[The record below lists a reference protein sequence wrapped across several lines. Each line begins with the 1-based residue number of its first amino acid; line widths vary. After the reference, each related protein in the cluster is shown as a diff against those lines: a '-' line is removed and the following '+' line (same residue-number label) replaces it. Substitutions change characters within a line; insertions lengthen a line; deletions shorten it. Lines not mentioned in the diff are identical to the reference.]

1 MVVKIRPLAKMKMI
15 DILRQHQTRSL
26 LFSVKGG
33 GCNGFNYHFQPTNDE
48 AQKTDEV
55 VRIDRDH
62 SLIVCGKSLLHIFGV
77 EIDYKEGIMG
87 TGFEFDNP
95 NALGKCGCGKSFN

>member
-1 MVVKIRPLAKMKMI
+1 MVVKLLPLAKTKMI
-15 DILRQHQTRSL
+15 DILRRHHTKSL

-33 GCNGFNYHFQPTNDE
+33 GCNGFNYHFEPTNE
-48 AQKTDEV
+48 KPHKNDEV
-55 VRIDRDH
+55 IHIDKEH

-87 TGFEFDNP
+87 TGFEFSNP
-95 NALGKCGCGKSFN
+95 NATGKCGCGKSFN

>member
-1 MVVKIRPLAKMKMI
+1 MVVSIQPLAKMKMI
-15 DILRQHQTRSL
+15 DILRKHQSKNL

-33 GCNGFNYHFQPTNDE
+33 GCNGFNYHFEPTKDE
-48 AQKTDEV
+48 ARKTDEV
-55 VRIDRDH
+55 VPIDKAH

-87 TGFEFDNP
+87 TGFEFNNP